1 MDKSNPAGPV
11 NILIAVDSF
20 ASLTGSELYCY
31 ELAREYRKR
40 GHGVTVASSLIEGV
54 VADKARAL
62 GVRLAPLDA
71 IPAGDYDLLHA
82 NQYGAGKR
90 AAALFRRLP
99 VVNTVHSEHP
109 ALEKF
114 ERPLSPRR
122 ASRYIAIRP
131 AIADHLVR
139 RWRVPA
145 DQIEVVY
152 NPIDF
157 SRFNPAGAGDSGRP
171 LFVGPDDFLRRGVI
185 EKWRGRADFVG
196 RGFPG
201 GPVWEIEDRVKQC
214 SFTLGIG
221 LGRTTIEG
229 WACGK
234 KGLIYE
240 VDKQGAILS
249 EREALPPSD
258 MSVFDSSRV
267 AEATLEIYRG
277 LVG

>member
-1 MDKSNPAGPV
+1 MAKSNPADPV

-40 GHGVTVASSLIEGV
+40 GHRVTVVSPLISGM
-54 VADKARAL
+54 VAEKARAL
-62 GVRLAPLDA
+62 GVTVAPLA
-71 IPAGDYDLLHA
+71 AVPEGNYDVLHA
-82 NQYGAGKR
+82 NQYQAGKR

-114 ERPLSPRR
+114 ERPLPPRR
-122 ASRYIAIRP
+122 VGKYIAIRP
-131 AIADHLVR
+131 SIADRLVR
-139 RWRVPA
+139 DYRIPA
-145 DQIEVVY
+145 AAIELVY

-157 SRFNPAGAGDSGRP
+157 SRFNPAGAGDGGRP

-185 EKWRGRADFVG
+185 ERWRGRADFVG

-201 GPVWEIEDRVKQC
+201 GEVWEIEARVKEC

-258 MSVFDSSRV
+258 MSVFDSSPV